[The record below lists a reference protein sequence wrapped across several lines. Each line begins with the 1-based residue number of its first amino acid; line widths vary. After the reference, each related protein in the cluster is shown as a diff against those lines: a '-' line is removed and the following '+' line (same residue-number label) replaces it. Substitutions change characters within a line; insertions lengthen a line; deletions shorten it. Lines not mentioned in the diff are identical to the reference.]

1 MRFWKPKFDYICLD
15 IKIIFMETIRTTY
28 TGQLRTEAIHV
39 QSGNKLITDAPTDNH
54 GKGETFSPTD
64 LLATSLA
71 SCIFTIMGI
80 KAEASGFNI
89 DGATAKTWKIM
100 SENPRRVAE
109 VKIEFDFSISS
120 FNSISGFIIWNKSK
134 HLITS
139 FDNFSFGENPFNN
152 IFFRWDD
159 VLYYESLL
167 DFPKTFKDL
176 RFNYSFLKN
185 FEVAK
190 NYFKERGFDLEKR
203 VNLSDN

>member
-1 MRFWKPKFDYICLD
+1 MEKT
-15 IKIIFMETIRTTY
+15 ETIRTTY

-80 KAEASGFNI
+80 KAEAAGFSI

-109 VKIEFDFSISS
+109 VKVEYDFSMCELNDKQKGILKGLVKVSPVPLSLHDETKQNIS
-120 FNSISGFIIWNKSK
+120 
-134 HLITS
+134 
-139 FDNFSFGENPFNN
+139 
-152 IFFRWDD
+152 
-159 VLYYESLL
+159 
-167 DFPKTFKDL
+167 
-176 RFNYSFLKN
+176 LK
-185 FEVAK
+185 F
-190 NYFKERGFDLEKR
+190 
-203 VNLSDN
+203 